1 MNYFLCLFSLLVAI
15 LGLCHLYFKFLT
27 RINNWFVQMYADKF
41 MKSLQIIY
49 IYINNATERS
59 LLNVID
65 KEFNEVDKADHLL
78 PMRQANLHFLF
89 IGLIIGKFK
98 LN

>member
-1 MNYFLCLFSLLVAI
+1 MNYFVFIFIISSHFGVVPSL
-15 LGLCHLYFKFLT
+15 FKFLP
-27 RINNWFVQMYADKF
+27 RINNWFIQMYADKF
-41 MKSLQIIY
+41 MKSLRIIY
-49 IYINNATERS
+49 IYINNVTGRS

>member
-1 MNYFLCLFSLLVAI
+1 
-15 LGLCHLYFKFLT
+15 
-27 RINNWFVQMYADKF
+27 MYADKF

-65 KEFNEVDKADHLL
+65 KEFNAVEKAADL
-78 PMRQANLHFLF
+78 
-89 IGLIIGKFK
+89 
-98 LN
+98 